1 MIRTLI
7 TPKTVGGGLG
17 AFALAASFGGLA
29 VVSRGPARPGA
40 SESRPVATESVANLP
55 VPLRQEGDCTR
66 FGARGPQQNP
76 HQSFYFTR
84 GAYSSSPWSWRG
96 RSWATDYPK
105 ADQQFVF
112 VMQRTLDWDIYGC
125 ENPIRLDDPHLRRFP
140 FLYVLEV
147 GAMGLT
153 DPEVEGLRNYLLSG
167 GFLFVD
173 DFWGPAEWEN
183 FEREITRVLPGH
195 HLEEI
200 PMDHLIFRIIYPIAE
215 VLQVP
220 NVQRGETGNP
230 AYYGECYYG
239 ATCPA
244 TVRGIFDDD
253 GRLMVVAAHN
263 SDLGDAWEWAERPRY
278 PFDRSNFAFSLAFN
292 VIAYSMVY

>member
-1 MIRTLI
+1 MTPAHATLRAAAGLGAV
-7 TPKTVGGGLG
+7 TVVASSLG
-17 AFALAASFGGLA
+17 AFAFASP
-29 VVSRGPARPGA
+29 GPAGA
-40 SESRPVATESVANLP
+40 TKPESPPLLIESTEALP
-55 VPLRQEGDCTR
+55 ASARQEDCTR
-66 FGARGPQQNP
+66 YGARGPQQNP
-76 HQSFYFTR
+76 HQNFYFTR

-96 RSWATDYPK
+96 RSWSTDYPK
-105 ADQQFVF
+105 ADQQFLY
-112 VMQRTLDWDIYGC
+112 VMQRTLGWDIYEC

-153 DPEVEGLRNYLLSG
+153 QPEVEGLRNYLLSG

-173 DFWGPAEWEN
+173 DFWGSAEWEN
-183 FEREITRVLPGH
+183 FEREIAQVLPGH
-195 HLEEI
+195 NLEEI
-200 PMDHLIFRIIYPIAE
+200 PMDHLIFRIIYPIEE

-220 NVQRGETGNP
+220 NVQRGETGDP

-239 ATCPA
+239 ASCTA

-263 SDLGDAWEWAERPRY
+263 SDLGDAWEWAERPAY
-278 PFDRSNFAFSLAFN
+278 PYDRSNFAFSLAFN
-292 VIAYSMVY
+292 VIAYAMVY

>member
-1 MIRTLI
+1 MNRTRI
-7 TPKTVGGGLG
+7 TPRAAAGLG
-17 AFALAASFGGLA
+17 AFALLA
-29 VVSRGPARPGA
+29 YIGPLAFASRGPAGSGA
-40 SESRPVATESVANLP
+40 SESYPIVAESVGALP
-55 VPLRQEGDCTR
+55 ASARQEECTR
-66 FGARGPQQNP
+66 FGSRGPQQNP

-96 RSWATDYPK
+96 RSWSTDYPK
-105 ADQQFVF
+105 ADQQFLY
-112 VMQRTLDWDIYGC
+112 VMQRTLGWDIYGC

-153 DPEVEGLRNYLLSG
+153 QPEVEGLRSYLLSG

-183 FEREITRVLPGH
+183 FEREIAQVLPGH
-195 HLEEI
+195 NLEEI
-200 PMDHLIFRIIYPIAE
+200 PMDHLIFRIIYPIDE

-239 ATCPA
+239 GSCTP

-263 SDLGDAWEWAERPRY
+263 SDLGDAWEWAERPAY
-278 PFDRSNFAFSLAFN
+278 PYDRSNFAFSLAFN
-292 VIAYSMVY
+292 VIAYAMVY